1 MSETAHPNSQ
11 YKIEWRTKQNIFP
24 GQDQP
29 WLETTESS
37 VTALSE
43 SGEYATNQVGTQF
56 EARITNLCGMVS
68 YSSIIVPH
76 LSGCCDRSIAVPA
89 FTIDAEPTA
98 TDCEDFDIGPPTSN
112 NGRDIIY
119 SVDVPLN
126 PDPEHPNS
134 DYRYT
139 WYLQGAM
146 VGYEEGGQ
154 LYVLTTQTSQTVND
168 IDEEYTV
175 ECMVTNV
182 CGVTGS
188 ATRTDIFPTCYDLY
202 DPANTNSI
210 DDPFGLADIS

>member
-11 YKIEWRTKQNIFP
+11 YKIEWRFKYNIEPDLVTWF
-24 GQDQP
+24 
-29 WLETTESS
+29 EATSS
-37 VTALSE
+37 SLSALVE
-43 SGEYATNQVGTQF
+43 SGEFASNQDGTQF

-98 TDCEDFDIGPPTSN
+98 TDCEDFNIDNPSIN

-139 WYLQGAM
+139 WYLQGVMA
-146 VGYEEGGQ
+146 GDTGQ
-154 LYVLTTQTSQTVND
+154 SLYALTTQTSQTVND

-188 ATRTDIFPTCYDLY
+188 ATRTDTFPTCYDL
-202 DPANTNSI
+202 DSSANTNSI

>member
-11 YKIEWRTKQNIFP
+11 YKIEWRFKENIEP
-24 GQDQP
+24 GQP
-29 WLETTESS
+29 WFEATSS
-37 VTALSE
+37 SLSALVE
-43 SGEYATNQVGTQF
+43 SGEFASNQDGTQF

-98 TDCEDFDIGPPTSN
+98 TDCEDFNIDNPSIN

-146 VGYEEGGQ
+146 VGDTGQ
-154 LYVLTTQTSQTVND
+154 SLYVLTTQTSQTVND

>member
-11 YKIEWRTKQNIFP
+11 YKIEWRFKENIEP
-24 GQDQP
+24 GQP
-29 WLETTESS
+29 WFEATSS
-37 VTALSE
+37 SLSALVE
-43 SGEYATNQVGTQF
+43 SGEFASNQDGTQF

-76 LSGCCDRSIAVPA
+76 LSGCCDKSIAVPA

-146 VGYEEGGQ
+146 VGDTGQ
-154 LYVLTTQTSQTVND
+154 SLYVLTTQTSQTVND

-188 ATRTDIFPTCYDLY
+188 ATRTDTFPTCYDLY
-202 DPANTNSI
+202 SSANTNSI